1 MIATHTRAAPRTG
14 ALPPALSLV
23 AQIRIAAAGTSDER
37 IQRVRDRLLMPRNCT
52 EARTLPLRRALLEL
66 LAHGGEL
73 DINTLRARL
82 PADIEHSHESAR
94 RQLALLQQFGW
105 AESRC
110 TTSRRGMTV
119 GSPRARFY
127 TINAAGRTALADAA
141 TAATASTTGD
151 H

>member
-1 MIATHTRAAPRTG
+1 MIS
-14 ALPPALSLV
+14 ALLHPALS
-23 AQIRIAAAGTSDER
+23 IAAQVALAAASAAGER
-37 IQRVRDRLLMPRNCT
+37 VERVRDRLLTPRNST

-82 PADIEHSHESAR
+82 PAGIEHSHESAR

-110 TTSRRGMTV
+110 ATSRRGMTV

-141 TAATASTTGD
+141 TASTTGD

>member
-1 MIATHTRAAPRTG
+1 MIATHPRAARRTG

-37 IQRVRDRLLMPRNCT
+37 IQRVRDRLLTPRNST

-73 DINTLRARL
+73 DINALRARL
-82 PADIEHSHESAR
+82 PDDLEHNHESAR

-110 TTSRRGMTV
+110 ATSRRGMTV
-119 GSPRARFY
+119 GSPRARLY
-127 TINAAGRTALADAA
+127 AINAAGRTALADAA
-141 TAATASTTGD
+141 TASTTGD